1 MLKPADKNYSVVTKR
16 EALGMI
22 FALDKLR
29 HYLLGH
35 KIIFHVD
42 HQALVFLVIKPKL
55 EGRLARWMLLLQ
67 EFDYIVIHTLEN

>member
-1 MLKPADKNYSVVTKR
+1 MLRPAEKNYIVTKR

-29 HYLLGH
+29 HYQLGN
-35 KIIFHVD
+35 KVVFHVD
-42 HQALVFLVIKPKL
+42 HQALVFLVKKPKL

-67 EFDYIVIHTLEN
+67 EFDHTVIHTPKN